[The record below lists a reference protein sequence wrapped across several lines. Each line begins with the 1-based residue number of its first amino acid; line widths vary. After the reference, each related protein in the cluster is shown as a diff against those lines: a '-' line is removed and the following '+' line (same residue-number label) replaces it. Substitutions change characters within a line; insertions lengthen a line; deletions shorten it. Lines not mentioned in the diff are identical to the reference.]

1 MSLVLGKD
9 WVFYAFDGGIW
20 KPYVCA
26 RSGNFN
32 LNTGTIETT
41 APGNGLWAS
50 YVATRHDFSAQID
63 GVISLNVGGSLSKA
77 ELDALQI
84 AKTKLLCR
92 FEMTSQAADTYRRE
106 AYFIITNSTDT
117 GSFDGVATF
126 QLSLLG
132 TGALTTVFT
141 PPTPN
146 NGEVFR
152 YPAAG
157 STAPAA
163 DGDYTATIPGAAGK
177 IILSVVKAGIER
189 NNIILAGTPVDQ
201 EVLAQDSGADKLL
214 TFPQPFEGW
223 DTWYA
228 LYQNA

>member
-1 MSLVLGKD
+1 MSG
-9 WVFYAFDGGIW
+9 A
-20 KPYVCA
+20 
-26 RSGNFN
+26 
-32 LNTGTIETT
+32 
-41 APGNGLWAS
+41 
-50 YVATRHDFSAQID
+50 
-63 GVISLNVGGSLSKA
+63 LSFPQLQAK
-77 ELDALQI
+77 QI
-84 AKTKLLCR
+84 AKNPTLWR
-92 FEMTSQAADTYRRE
+92 FTQTSQALDTYRRE

-146 NGEVFR
+146 DGEVFR

-157 STAPAA
+157 STAPVAA
-163 DGDYTATIPGAAGK
+163 DVYTATLPGGANK
-177 IILSVVKAGIER
+177 NILSVVKAGIER

-201 EVLAQDSGADKLL
+201 EVKYENSGGDGLF

-223 DTWYA
+223 DTWYC
-228 LYQNA
+228 LYQNL